1 MLLFFSTHGGKG
13 VSVTKTVRHIVR
25 SMKARDMRQSNRSAT
40 TKGADLRLMRE
51 LNRLL
56 ILNRVRV
63 SGPITR
69 VAVAHQTGL
78 SRTTVSSIVEELL
91 ADNLLV
97 EGQTVDAAPTG
108 GRRATLLHFN
118 ADAGYVIGVDLG
130 RSHLTLL
137 LTNLAG
143 QIIARRSGAFDAAL
157 GPERCLQ
164 QVIASLMNFTSEQR
178 IGWHQIIGVGLGIPG
193 PLDAASRMLVRPPRM
208 PGWDS
213 FDIRAVMERACK
225 TPIYLDND
233 ANMGARGESQYGAAR
248 NVENLAY
255 VKVATGIGCGLIMQ
269 GDIYRGSGGSAG
281 EIGHV
286 TIDDNGPLCD
296 CGNRGCLEAVAGG
309 AAITLDAAR
318 GMRGARRAA
327 GADGDGATEDAAE
340 EAGGRAD
347 ADSEC
352 LDQRLAETLDVAD
365 VVQAALAGDPAAHD
379 AIERAGYHIGIALA
393 GLVNILNPSLI
404 LLDGSVAR
412 SGELLLAPIRQAIV
426 RRSLAASSSAIRIEL
441 AQLGDNAIGL
451 GAAATVIEAAF
462 GPPSLATM
470 PTRATDDSLATME
483 ESG

>member
-1 MLLFFSTHGGKG
+1 MLLFYSTHGGRG
-13 VSVTKTVRHIVR
+13 VPVTKTVRHIVR
-25 SMKARDMRQSNRSAT
+25 SMRARDMRQSNRSAT
-40 TKGADLRLMRE
+40 AKGADLRLMRE

-56 ILNRVRV
+56 ILNCVRV
-63 SGPITR
+63 SGQITR

-78 SRTTVSSIVEELL
+78 SRTTISSIVDELL
-91 ADNLLV
+91 ADNLLF

-118 ADAGYVIGVDLG
+118 ANAGFVIGIDLG

-143 QIIARRSGAFDAAL
+143 EIIARRSSAFDAAL
-157 GPERCLQ
+157 GPESCLQ
-164 QVIASLMNFTSEQR
+164 QVIASLMDFTAGQH

-208 PGWDS
+208 PGWDH

-248 NVENLAY
+248 NVENMAY
-255 VKVATGIGCGLIMQ
+255 VKVATGIGCGLIMN

-286 TIDDNGPLCD
+286 TIDDDGPLCD

-318 GMRGARRAA
+318 GMRQSN
-327 GADGDGATEDAAE
+327 ADGKRATNEADAARECPE
-340 EAGGRAD
+340 E
-347 ADSEC
+347 
-352 LDQRLAETLDVAD
+352 RLAETLDVAD
-365 VVQAALAGDPAAHD
+365 VVQAALAGDPAARG

-393 GLVNILNPSLI
+393 GLVNIFNPSLI

-426 RRSLAASSSAIRIEL
+426 RRSLAASSTDIRIEL
-441 AQLGDNAIGL
+441 AQLGDNAIAL
-451 GAAATVIEAAF
+451 GAVATVIEAAF

-470 PTRATDDSLATME
+470 PARAANDFLLPTE
-483 ESG
+483 GSG

>member
-1 MLLFFSTHGGKG
+1 M
-13 VSVTKTVRHIVR
+13 TKTVRHIVR

-143 QIIARRSGAFDAAL
+143 QIIARRSSAFDVTR
-157 GPERCLQ
+157 GPEACLQ
-164 QVIASLMNFTSEQR
+164 QVIASLMNFTTEQH

-208 PGWDS
+208 PGWDH
-213 FDIRAVMERACK
+213 FDIRSVMERACK

-248 NVENLAY
+248 NVENMAY
-255 VKVATGIGCGLIMQ
+255 VKVATGIGCGLMMK

-286 TIDDNGPLCD
+286 TIDDDGPLCD

-318 GMRGARRAA
+318 GMRESR
-327 GADGDGATEDAAE
+327 
-340 EAGGRAD
+340 EAQLDTVAD
-347 ADSEC
+347 ADTADCPDE
-352 LDQRLAETLDVAD
+352 RLAATLDVAD
-365 VVQAALAGDPAAHD
+365 VVQAALAGDPAARS

-393 GLVNILNPSLI
+393 GLVNIFNPSLI

-412 SGELLLAPIRQAIV
+412 SGELLLTPIRQAIV

-451 GAAATVIEAAF
+451 GAVATVIEAAF

-470 PTRATDDSLATME
+470 PARPVAPARGASDFLVSAE
-483 ESG
+483 GSS

>member
-1 MLLFFSTHGGKG
+1 MLLFCSAHGERG
-13 VSVTKTVRHIVR
+13 VPVTKTVRHIVR
-25 SMKARDMRQSNRSAT
+25 SMKARDMRQSDRSAT

-56 ILNRVRV
+56 ILNCVRV

-78 SRTTVSSIVEELL
+78 SRTTVSSIVDELL

-97 EGQTVDAAPTG
+97 EGQTVEAAPTG

-143 QIIARRSGAFDAAL
+143 QIIARRSGGFDAAL
-157 GPERCLQ
+157 GPETCLQ
-164 QVIASLMNFTSEQR
+164 QVIASLMDFTAEQH

-208 PGWDS
+208 PGWDH
-213 FDIRAVMERACK
+213 FDIRTVMERACK

-233 ANMGARGESQYGAAR
+233 ANMGACGESEYGAAR
-248 NVENLAY
+248 NVENMAY
-255 VKVATGIGCGLIMQ
+255 VKVATGIGCGLIMN

-286 TIDDNGPLCD
+286 TVDDNGPLCD

-309 AAITLDAAR
+309 AALTQDAAR
-318 GMRGARRAA
+318 GMGQS
-327 GADGDGATEDAAE
+327 AE
-340 EAGGRAD
+340 A
-347 ADSEC
+347 
-352 LDQRLAETLDVAD
+352 LDVAD
-365 VVQAALAGDPAAHD
+365 VVRAALAGDPAARG

-393 GLVNILNPSLI
+393 GLVNIFNPSLI

-441 AQLGDNAIGL
+441 ALLGDNAIGL
-451 GAAATVIEAAF
+451 GAVATVIEAAF

-470 PTRATDDSLATME
+470 PAMPAMPLRGASEFLASAE
-483 ESG
+483 GSG

>member
-1 MLLFFSTHGGKG
+1 M
-13 VSVTKTVRHIVR
+13 TKTVRHIVR

-56 ILNRVRV
+56 ILNCVRV

-78 SRTTVSSIVEELL
+78 SRTTVSSIVDELL

-143 QIIARRSGAFDAAL
+143 QIIARRSGGFDASL
-157 GPERCLQ
+157 GPEICLQ
-164 QVIASLMNFTSEQR
+164 QVIASLMDFTAEQH

-208 PGWDS
+208 PGWDH
-213 FDIRAVMERACK
+213 FDIRTVMERACK

-233 ANMGARGESQYGAAR
+233 ANMGACGESEYGAAR
-248 NVENLAY
+248 NVENMAY
-255 VKVATGIGCGLIMQ
+255 VKVATGIGCGLIMN

-286 TIDDNGPLCD
+286 TVDDNGPLCD

-309 AAITLDAAR
+309 AALVLDAAR
-318 GMRGARRAA
+318 GMRGAH
-327 GADGDGATEDAAE
+327 
-340 EAGGRAD
+340 AD
-347 ADSEC
+347 AHGAEDCDDCPEE
-352 LDQRLAETLDVAD
+352 RLAETLDVAD
-365 VVQAALAGDPAAHD
+365 VVRAAVAGDPAARD

-393 GLVNILNPSLI
+393 GLVNIFNPSLI

-441 AQLGDNAIGL
+441 ALLGDNAIGL
-451 GAAATVIEAAF
+451 GAVATVIEAAF

-470 PTRATDDSLATME
+470 PAMPVRGASDFLASAE
-483 ESG
+483 GSG